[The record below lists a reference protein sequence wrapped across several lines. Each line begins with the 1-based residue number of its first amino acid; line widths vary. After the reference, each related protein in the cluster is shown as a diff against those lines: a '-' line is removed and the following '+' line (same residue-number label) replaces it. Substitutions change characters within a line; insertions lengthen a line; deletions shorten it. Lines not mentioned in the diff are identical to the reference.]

1 MRSRTICINCG
12 SRYPTDF
19 PFPVTMHDAR
29 RRYFFCAESRLL
41 WISQLSRD
49 ARERVQLFPFR
60 GEQQKK
66 YNVNELTI
74 DRLEFDRFPKTSQ
87 DAKGLL

>member
-1 MRSRTICINCG
+1 M
-12 SRYPTDF
+12 
-19 PFPVTMHDAR
+19 MHVDAISFAPNLAYR
-29 RRYFFCAESRLL
+29 F